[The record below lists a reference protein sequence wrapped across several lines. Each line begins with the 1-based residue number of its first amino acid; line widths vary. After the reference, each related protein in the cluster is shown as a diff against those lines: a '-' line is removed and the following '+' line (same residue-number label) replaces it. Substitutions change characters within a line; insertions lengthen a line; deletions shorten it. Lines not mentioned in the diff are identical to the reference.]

1 MRPLLRDLFLR
12 KRRDVTN
19 SAVLPRRSSHLPNP
33 RRRAGGSTSDLSVI
47 PAAAAPAAPA
57 IPIAIAV
64 SAATANSERSRAIS
78 RRSNTIATVQAPA
91 GTSLRT
97 TCKGSPNQVPFK
109 KFLIFCAAGR
119 PPAYRALSRAFCNL
133 SSTGSCGAGVDESP
147 IGSTF
152 MPESSSTFDLSF
164 YSLSRLLLDPDP
176 NGIKDQFVTCAVYE
190 LRLNCGRPVTGFPG
204 QLRLHPALDE
214 LGWIGVTD
222 EFNEAAG
229 LTNQSLPEPI
239 LITTNGTILAGIGC
253 WRAAGFY
260 GQQELNCIRS

>member
-1 MRPLLRDLFLR
+1 
-12 KRRDVTN
+12 
-19 SAVLPRRSSHLPNP
+19 
-33 RRRAGGSTSDLSVI
+33 
-47 PAAAAPAAPA
+47 
-57 IPIAIAV
+57 
-64 SAATANSERSRAIS
+64 
-78 RRSNTIATVQAPA
+78 
-91 GTSLRT
+91 
-97 TCKGSPNQVPFK
+97 
-109 KFLIFCAAGR
+109 
-119 PPAYRALSRAFCNL
+119 
-133 SSTGSCGAGVDESP
+133 
-147 IGSTF
+147 

-190 LRLNCGRPVTGFPG
+190 LRPNCGRPVTGFPG

-253 WRAAGFY
+253 WRAAVFD
-260 GQQELNCIRS
+260 GQQELNCIE